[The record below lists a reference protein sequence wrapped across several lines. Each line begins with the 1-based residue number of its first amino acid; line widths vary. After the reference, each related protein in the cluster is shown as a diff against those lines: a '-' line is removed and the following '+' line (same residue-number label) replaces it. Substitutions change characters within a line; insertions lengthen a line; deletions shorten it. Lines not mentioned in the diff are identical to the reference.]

1 MSKRKKKAICEF
13 DSSNEQKEISQFNL
27 FLAEKA
33 SVSKMTERAPESNDC
48 HAIVA
53 ARCR

>member
-1 MSKRKKKAICEF
+1 MKK
-13 DSSNEQKEISQFNL
+13 NEINHSDPL
-27 FLAEKA
+27 FLAQKA

-48 HAIVA
+48 HAIVV